1 MDFQLMYCREELLC
15 VNDNKRLPCLKNKK
29 RKNIKTKTLMKN
41 SCQIILK
48 ATGLHV
54 SQRIL
59 LLMATA
65 FTDTRLETAFST
77 VVQGYTNNWFLG
89 SAAKLKVTI
98 IIKNGLE
105 WITCR
110 TFLPL
115 PYPNRKLVSFCVNKT
130 LHFSYSLIK
139 VKKQIAMFSL

>member
-1 MDFQLMYCREELLC
+1 MYCREELLC

-29 RKNIKTKTLMKN
+29 GKNKKKKKTLMKN

-54 SQRIL
+54 SQRSL

-77 VVQGYTNNWFLG
+77 VVQGYTNN
-89 SAAKLKVTI
+89 
-98 IIKNGLE
+98 
-105 WITCR
+105 
-110 TFLPL
+110 
-115 PYPNRKLVSFCVNKT
+115 
-130 LHFSYSLIK
+130 
-139 VKKQIAMFSL
+139 

>member
-1 MDFQLMYCREELLC
+1 MDFHLIYFWEELLC

-29 RKNIKTKTLMKN
+29 ERNPTKIIMKN

-48 ATGLHV
+48 ATGLRV
-54 SQRIL
+54 NQRIL

-77 VVQGYTNNWFLG
+77 VIQGCTNNWFFG
-89 SAAKLKVTI
+89 SAAKLKITI

-105 WITCR
+105 WITCK
-110 TFLPL
+110 TPPL
-115 PYPNRKLVSFCVNKT
+115 PMGSQCYFVGIRHYISGLSFLFCFV
-130 LHFSYSLIK
+130 F
-139 VKKQIAMFSL
+139 